1 MIHKILKKV
10 SKKYYCEKCD
20 YYANRK
26 SDLNKHFKSKKHN
39 DTNDTLNDTSKF
51 SHTCICG
58 KTYKYHTGLSRHKK
72 KCTYNEED
80 KVSDTPNIDN
90 ATQSSDIASL
100 LMKLIDTNKDL
111 KEQILDLAS
120 KPRTVNNQNTF
131 NLNTFLNVDCK
142 DAMNLTEFLEQISF
156 SFNKLLEL
164 GNNGFIES
172 FNDVFIK
179 KLTSMEQTKRPIH
192 CTDQKRKNMLV
203 KDKDKWLHDKDHEI
217 LVNAIDSV
225 NRKQIQAFS
234 EHKKQRDED
243 FLDDETN
250 LDNNNKIIIE
260 MCGYNKSTSMDV
272 NKKLVSDIAKS
283 TTIKKQGL

>member
-1 MIHKILKKV
+1 METKKLKKN
-10 SKKYYCEKCD
+10 SKKYICEKCYFYSNNKND
-20 YYANRK
+20 YNRHLQTK
-26 SDLNKHFKSKKHN
+26 KHFGN
-39 DTNDTLNDTSKF
+39 METNWKQKN
-51 SHTCICG
+51 SHICICEREF
-58 KTYKYHTGLSRHKK
+58 KTRSGLYKHKK

-80 KVSDTPNIDN
+80 NKSNIQQFDNSTP
-90 ATQSSDIASL
+90 SSDIVSL
-100 LMKLIDTNKDL
+100 LMKLVNTNENL

-142 DAMNLTEFLEQISF
+142 DAMNLSDFLEQISF

-179 KLTSMEQTKRPIH
+179 KLISMEQTKRPIH
-192 CTDQKRKNMLV
+192 CTDQKRRNMLV
-203 KDKDKWLHDKDHEI
+203 KDKDKWLHDKDHKI
-217 LVNAIDSV
+217 LVDTIDIV
-225 NRKQIQAFS
+225 NRKQIQAYS

-283 TTIKKQGL
+283 TTIKKQGLY